1 MIAVVDYGMGNL
13 RSVQKALEFVG
24 ADVVV
29 TQDAGVLRRAAGVVL
44 PGVGAFQQAMVHL
57 HNARLIEPMLE
68 ILHAGKPFLGI
79 CLGLQLLFET
89 SEEQF
94 GPGPRP
100 RGLGYLRGQVLRF
113 PEGPKVPQIGWNSL
127 RFPKSSR
134 LFQGVEPGSYVYYVH
149 SYYVRPADDAVVAA
163 TTEYGIEYCAAVEI
177 GNVMA
182 VQFHPEKSSRVGL
195 HILGNFVALCR

>member
-57 HNARLIEPMLE
+57 HNARLIEPILE

-94 GPGPRP
+94 GPGPGP
-100 RGLGYLRGQVLRF
+100 RGLGYLRGQAPLSRRSKGAPDRLEQPALPQV
-113 PEGPKVPQIGWNSL
+113 VPA
-127 RFPKSSR
+127 FSR
-134 LFQGVEPGSYVYYVH
+134 
-149 SYYVRPADDAVVAA
+149 R
-163 TTEYGIEYCAAVEI
+163 
-177 GNVMA
+177 
-182 VQFHPEKSSRVGL
+182 
-195 HILGNFVALCR
+195 